1 VEPVYL
7 TAEGTNIPQ
16 LKRVIVVSGDKV
28 VMEPTLDDSIKAMFG
43 TGQPKAAPGKMK
55 LEPEEITQAKERFE
69 DVRKAMQQGDWEAFG
84 KAMKALSQL
93 LK

>member
-1 VEPVYL
+1 
-7 TAEGTNIPQ
+7 
-16 LKRVIVVSGDKV
+16 
-28 VMEPTLDDSIKAMFG
+28 MEPTLDDSIKAMFG